1 MTSLWS
7 VFVMNR
13 SVANNFVGDCHS
25 MGVGGHPIH
34 HQEKNSNGNASSSI
48 YSSISIG
55 DWDEW
60 DETLWTAKQRQW
72 LEQGV
77 VPREV
82 YVTLSVVLSLVVV
95 FGLIANATILYI
107 FSRFKR
113 LRTPANV
120 LVINLTAC
128 DFISCL
134 IHPMAVYSSY
144 RGRWSFG
151 KTGCNLYATG
161 IGFFGLNSIVT
172 LSAIACERYIVI
184 TSSSCRPAVARWRIT
199 RCQAQK
205 ACVAIWLHCAA
216 LVAPPWLL
224 GWSSYEPEG
233 VLVTCSWDYTTRTLS
248 NRLYYLYLLFFGF
261 VLPVSVL
268 TFCYVAIFRFIVR
281 SSREMTRMIMTSHVK
296 SPFSTAITSFRKRRR
311 QTDVRTAMILL
322 SLAMLCYTAWT
333 PYAIVSLIGQFGP
346 VDEDGRFELSPMATS
361 IPAFLAKTAIVFD
374 PLLYGFSHPQFRSS
388 VRQILQ
394 HNSFVES
401 SNNGLVQRGVV
412 NNKGHPHGAT
422 TLMMVT
428 AGLRHTGTRQQFRS
442 QSLHTSSAAVSWA
455 KSVRNASELDSDI
468 HQSMNEIDH
477 VICPS
482 FNANIPPIS
491 QSTETM
497 HRVCSHPKR
506 AMSLATVMWNKN
518 HLKKT
523 AGSSKTLTRGSSCR
537 ENVYRCWTSVMRPD
551 GDAVY
556 LLNDGKQWTDKCRQ
570 PWIVTDGRRA
580 FYPPSAM
587 IVDEK
592 NKGQQSSRTEGT
604 RRLSESDLLQRMA
617 SREKGNRRKN
627 KPMALRSIGDL
638 TAQLI
643 ENDPLFV
650 VVALPARPA
659 MIDDCQ
665 LSNKKVKKCIGSP
678 LHFPKFSRSASPCL
692 SSARSVTNVGFL
704 PRNTFVSRS
713 IERHRQQSMIFD
725 GRVKLASGGCRSN
738 SISCPL
744 ISP

>member
-7 VFVMNR
+7 LFVMNR
-13 SVANNFVGDCHS
+13 SVANNFVSDCHS
-25 MGVGGHPIH
+25 MGTGGHRIN
-34 HQEKNSNGNASSSI
+34 QEKNTYNNESSLI

-60 DETLWTAKQRQW
+60 DESLWTAKQRQW
-72 LEQGV
+72 LEQGA

-82 YVTLSVVLSLVVV
+82 YVTLSVILSLVVV

-281 SSREMTRMIMTSHVK
+281 SSKEMTRMIMSSHVK

-346 VDEDGRFELSPMATS
+346 ADEYGQFELSPMATS

-401 SNNGLVQRGVV
+401 SNNGCVQRGAAT
-412 NNKGHPHGAT
+412 NKAHPHGAT
-422 TLMMVT
+422 TLVMVT
-428 AGLRHTGTRQQFRS
+428 AALRHTATRQQLRS

-455 KSVRNASELDSDI
+455 KSVRNASELDSDTHRSI
-468 HQSMNEIDH
+468 NEINH
-477 VICPS
+477 VTSPS
-482 FNANIPPIS
+482 LSANIPAIS
-491 QSTETM
+491 QSAETM
-497 HRVCSHPKR
+497 HRACSHPKR

-518 HLKKT
+518 HLKTT
-523 AGSSKTLTRGSSCR
+523 AGSSETLTRGSSCR
-537 ENVYRCWTSVMRPD
+537 ENVYRCWTPVMRA
-551 GDAVY
+551 DAVY
-556 LLNDGKQWTDKCRQ
+556 LLNDGKQWAEKCRQ
-570 PWIVTDGRRA
+570 PWIVSDGRQVL
-580 FYPPSAM
+580 YPSSAM
-587 IVDEK
+587 TVDEK
-592 NKGQQSSRTEGT
+592 NKGQQSTEAT
-604 RRLSESDLLQRMA
+604 RRLSESDLLQGIA
-617 SREKGNRRKN
+617 SGEKGNRRK
-627 KPMALRSIGDL
+627 KPTALRSIGDL

-643 ENDPLFV
+643 ENGPLF
-650 VVALPARPA
+650 VALPARPVV
-659 MIDDCQ
+659 IDDCH
-665 LSNKKVKKCIGSP
+665 LSSSKKVKRRIASP
-678 LHFPKFSRSASPCL
+678 LHFPKFNRSASPCL
-692 SSARSVTNVGFL
+692 SAARSVTNVGFL
-704 PRNTFVSRS
+704 QRNTFMSRS

-725 GRVKLASGGCRSN
+725 VKLASEGCRSN
-738 SISCPL
+738 SMSCPL